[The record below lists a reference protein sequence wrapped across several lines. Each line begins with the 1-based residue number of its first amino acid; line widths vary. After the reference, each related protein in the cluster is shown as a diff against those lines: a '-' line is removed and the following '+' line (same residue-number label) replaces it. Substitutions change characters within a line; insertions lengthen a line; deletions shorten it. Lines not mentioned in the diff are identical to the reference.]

1 MALETRGL
9 SEDNME
15 EEEQKVERLTTSLT
29 SEHEHQESSKSRDDT
44 AGGFTTH

>member
-15 EEEQKVERLTTSLT
+15 EEEQKVERLTTT
-29 SEHEHQESSKSRDDT
+29 ITFKHEHQESSKSRGDT
-44 AGGFTTH
+44 AGGFTAH